1 MGAERLDLSAL
12 HRHRADLVEVCIAT
26 CDAVLGPGP
35 AGRSAAA
42 PLRAVVSRLVPRTLQ
57 AMETGR
63 LLTGPEL
70 CLVRV
75 HAARLARA
83 GVPLP
88 GPLLCVGPALAVF
101 ADAVTGDALGLPD
114 AVKPVVLARAAAL
127 THQMSVAIVAAW
139 ADVAVPAP
147 EEDLEPQDR
156 EMLALLA
163 EGRST
168 SGIARA
174 TAYSPQAVAWR
185 LGRLMRRWDVTNRP
199 ALVAAAYDRGVLSR
213 TGRTGSRPGAPR

>member
-1 MGAERLDLSAL
+1 MGGERLDLSVL

-26 CDAVLGPGP
+26 CDATLGPGP
-35 AGRSAAA
+35 AGRAAA
-42 PLRAVVSRLVPRTLQ
+42 GPLRAVVSRLVPRTLS

-70 CLVRV
+70 CLIRV

-83 GVPLP
+83 GVALP

-114 AVKPVVLARAAAL
+114 AVKPAVLARAAAL
-127 THQMSVAIVAAW
+127 THQMSVTIAAAW
-139 ADVAVPAP
+139 ADVAPLP

-156 EMLALLA
+156 DMLGLLA
-163 EGRST
+163 CGRST
-168 SGIARA
+168 AEIARA

-213 TGRTGSRPGAPR
+213 SGRTGSPPGVPR